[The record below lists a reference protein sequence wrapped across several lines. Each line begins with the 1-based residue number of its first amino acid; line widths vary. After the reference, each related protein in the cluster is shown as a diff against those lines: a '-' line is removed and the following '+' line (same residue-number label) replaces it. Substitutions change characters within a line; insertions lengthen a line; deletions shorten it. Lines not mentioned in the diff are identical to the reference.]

1 MNTSECTKMRAECV
15 GSIIFRTTALARRI
29 WQKKSGEEPIRVGML
44 KITDTVQIFLLFFF
58 VMGIILSTLLLV
70 TVACLMLDIT
80 ENGCVV
86 PKYYF
91 LM

>member
-1 MNTSECTKMRAECV
+1 
-15 GSIIFRTTALARRI
+15 
-29 WQKKSGEEPIRVGML
+29 ML
-44 KITDTVQIFLLFFF
+44 KITDTVQTFLLFFF

-70 TVACLMLDIT
+70 TAACLMLDIT